1 MELLELVLAV
11 TVGAAEMAVDI
22 TTPGNNLDGKSF
34 LETIGNKEYTVQKLL
49 DDIKAG
55 TDIYDVNYEKD
66 VYKELKEMYR
76 KKNISK
82 YEYEKLVE
90 HQRSI
95 DQFKEKLMHIQK
107 LLQED
112 SIECREYLINFKED
126 LNNFYEAGKIDFEKY
141 TNVLNAVNDKINH
154 INQVLR

>member
-22 TTPGNNLDGKSF
+22 TTPANNLDGKSF
-34 LETIGNKEYTVQKLL
+34 LETIGNKDYTVQKLL

-90 HQRSI
+90 HQKSMDI
-95 DQFKEKLMHIQK
+95 
-107 LLQED
+107 
-112 SIECREYLINFKED
+112 
-126 LNNFYEAGKIDFEKY
+126 
-141 TNVLNAVNDKINH
+141 
-154 INQVLR
+154 

>member
-1 MELLELVLAV
+1 MEEIIGGLLEILDIVITAEYYGEDSIFELEGNKDYTCQELL
-11 TVGAAEMAVDI
+11 
-22 TTPGNNLDGKSF
+22 DG
-34 LETIGNKEYTVQKLL
+34 
-49 DDIKAG
+49 IKYG

-90 HQRSI
+90 HQKSM
-95 DQFKEKLMHIQK
+95 DQFKEKLIHIQK
-107 LLQED
+107 LLHED
-112 SIECREYLINFKED
+112 SMECKEYLINFKED
-126 LNNFYEAGKIDFEKY
+126 LNHYYEDGKIDFEKY

>member
-22 TTPGNNLDGKSF
+22 TTPANNLDGKSF
-34 LETIGNKEYTVQKLL
+34 LETIGNKDYTVQKLL

-90 HQRSI
+90 HQKSM
-95 DQFKEKLMHIQK
+95 DQFKEKLIHIQK

-112 SIECREYLINFKED
+112 SVECREYLINFKED

-141 TNVLNAVNDKINH
+141 TNVLNAVNDKIDH

>member
-1 MELLELVLAV
+1 
-11 TVGAAEMAVDI
+11 
-22 TTPGNNLDGKSF
+22 
-34 LETIGNKEYTVQKLL
+34 
-49 DDIKAG
+49 
-55 TDIYDVNYEKD
+55 
-66 VYKELKEMYR
+66 MYR

-90 HQRSI
+90 HQKSI
-95 DQFKEKLMHIQK
+95 DQLKEKLIHIQK

-112 SIECREYLINFKED
+112 SVECKEYLINFKED
-126 LNNFYEAGKIDFEKY
+126 LNHYYEAGKIDFEKY